1 MGNAVSS
8 FEFAIDTQSHNV
20 RVVDIDGAPWFVA
33 ADVCRALDL
42 RPGRRGEYTRHL
54 VKLAADE
61 RTPIPPNQIGGIHH
75 PISIISESG
84 LYKLIMRSDKP
95 QARSFQDWVTRT
107 VLPAIRKDGAYIKG
121 EEKVASGELSDDEFV
136 LRAITLLQTKVE
148 RLTAERDALAAQSAF
163 MTLDQYRAASRA
175 SWHWSYRRA
184 LAAAAC
190 KLARERGIKL
200 EKHTREYTR
209 DGQKLTGAVNIYP
222 RGLLDE
228 ARHKVGEPAQFAA

>member
-1 MGNAVSS
+1 MGKSVTS
-8 FEFAIDTQSHNV
+8 FEFAIDTQNHNV

-33 ADVCRALDL
+33 ADVCKVLGHSNTTVAIRILSDDEQAKSDL
-42 RPGRRGEYTRHL
+42 GSPRP
-54 VKLAADE
+54 A
-61 RTPIPPNQIGGIHH
+61 N
-75 PISIISESG
+75 IISESG

-95 QARSFQDWVTRT
+95 QARTFQDWVTRT

-175 SWHWSYRRA
+175 SWHWSYRRT
-184 LAAAAC
+184 LAAAAS